1 MVQATPIHTKFRKYA
16 SKAQAINA
24 IVSERMHPTKTSK
37 RSFDNMSITDIIDII
52 DMHDDTQNQTQ
63 EAPTMTETAPVAPVN
78 AGIDINSIIQAA
90 IQNAL
95 AQAGIVP
102 TASAPVQ
109 TETVSSVPVQ
119 TETVCSGPVLK
130 YPYPMG
136 SLLATLANARYYDSA
151 SVFRPKNAEGRH
163 QNMILIAKTDYVE
176 YVSFKIDTQD
186 GEILIKSRDIK
197 TIDALQKL
205 VSFNGYKFT
214 ESQKKDIVK
223 TFTSIIPF
231 ETQADKATGKQF
243 LR

>member
-1 MVQATPIHTKFRKYA
+1 MVQATPIHTKYRKCA
-16 SKAQAINA
+16 SKAQAISA

-52 DMHDDTQNQTQ
+52 DMHDSTQNQTRETQ
-63 EAPTMTETAPVAPVN
+63 TMTETAPVAP
-78 AGIDINSIIQAA
+78 APTGIDINSLIQSA

-102 TASAPVQ
+102 TSSEPVKTETVTCEPVK
-109 TETVSSVPVQ
+109 TETVSR
-119 TETVCSGPVLK
+119 GPVLK

-136 SLLATLANARYYDSA
+136 SLLANLANARYYDIA

-163 QNMILIAKTDYVE
+163 QNMILIAKADCVE
-176 YVSFKIDTQD
+176 FVSFKIDTQE

-205 VSFNGYKFT
+205 VSFSGYKFT
-214 ESQKKDIVK
+214 ESQKKDILQ

-231 ETQADKATGKQF
+231 ETQADRAAGKQF